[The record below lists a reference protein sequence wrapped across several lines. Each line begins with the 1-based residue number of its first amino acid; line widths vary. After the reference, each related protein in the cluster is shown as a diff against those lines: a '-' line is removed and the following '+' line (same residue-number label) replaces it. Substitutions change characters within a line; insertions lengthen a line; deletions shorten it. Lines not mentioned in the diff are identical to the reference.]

1 MNAKPRNDTRTG
13 TATIA
18 TMASS
23 CSRFERD
30 KCIIVFAASSYASR
44 QRWWRRWW
52 WSQLLLEPN
61 GRQMF
66 LSFFLS
72 FSMCSLIFGELFSTF
87 SIMCTI
93 MPQPQHKPKQ
103 KCIRSL
109 LLLLACLLACSYNL
123 YSCYSVWCSSVP
135 LSYLSCIF
143 SWWLLALTR
152 WGTFVPYTTRK
163 NVCTEIHVWSGEFRA
178 KENIRTQ
185 N

>member
-1 MNAKPRNDTRTG
+1 MSRLRGQNWMNAKPRNDTRTG

-72 FSMCSLIFGELFSTF
+72 SCVHSFLESYFPRFPSCVLLCHSHSISRNRSASDLTCS
-87 SIMCTI
+87 
-93 MPQPQHKPKQ
+93 
-103 KCIRSL
+103 
-109 LLLLACLLACSYNL
+109 CLLACMFIQFIFMLQRLVLFGSSILSLL
-123 YSCYSVWCSSVP
+123 Y
-135 LSYLSCIF
+135 I
-143 SWWLLALTR
+143 
-152 WGTFVPYTTRK
+152 
-163 NVCTEIHVWSGEFRA
+163 
-178 KENIRTQ
+178 
-185 N
+185 